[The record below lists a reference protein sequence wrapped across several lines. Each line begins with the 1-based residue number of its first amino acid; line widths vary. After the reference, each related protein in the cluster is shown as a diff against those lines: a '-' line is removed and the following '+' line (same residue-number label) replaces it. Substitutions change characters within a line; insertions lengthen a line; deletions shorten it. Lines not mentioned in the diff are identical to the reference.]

1 MARNRN
7 RGQSTAVKF
16 VPALKTFLL
25 CLLLG
30 GSAAGYVLQKNTI
43 YELGKQIREKE
54 AVLERLKWENKI
66 RANQLA
72 NLQSPTSLA
81 ERVKSKNLGLVAPQ
95 PGQLIWLVEPA
106 GEIRRDDK
114 PPMLVLGK

>member
-1 MARNRN
+1 MARNR
-7 RGQSTAVKF
+7 SKAHSSAVKF

-30 GSAAGYVLQKNTI
+30 GSAAGYVLQKNAI

-54 AVLERLKWENKI
+54 TVLERLKWENKI

-72 NLQSPTSLA
+72 NLQSPTSLS
-81 ERVKSKNLGLVAPQ
+81 ERVKSRNLGLIAPQ
-95 PGQLIWLVEPA
+95 PSQLIWLAEPA
-106 GEIRRDDK
+106 GEIRRDDR
-114 PPMLVLGK
+114 PQLLVLGK

>member
-1 MARNRN
+1 MARNRKH
-7 RGQSTAVKF
+7 QSGAVRF

-54 AVLERLKWENKI
+54 AALERLKWENKV
-66 RANQLA
+66 RANHLA
-72 NLQSPTSLA
+72 TLQSPTWIA
-81 ERVKSKNLGLVAPQ
+81 ERVKAKNLGLQAPQ
-95 PGQLIWLVEPA
+95 TSQLIWLPEPGA
-106 GEIRRDDK
+106 EKREK
-114 PPMLVLGK
+114 PQLLVLGN

>member
-1 MARNRN
+1 MARNRKH
-7 RGQSTAVKF
+7 QSGAVRF

-30 GSAAGYVLQKNTI
+30 GSAAGYVLQKNAI

-54 AVLERLKWENKI
+54 AILERVKWENKV

-72 NLQSPTSLA
+72 HLQSPNWIA
-81 ERVKSKNLGLVAPQ
+81 DRVKTKNLGLQAPQ
-95 PGQLIWLVEPA
+95 TTQLIWLPEP
-106 GEIRRDDK
+106 GVKSEK
-114 PPMLVLGK
+114 PQLFVLGN